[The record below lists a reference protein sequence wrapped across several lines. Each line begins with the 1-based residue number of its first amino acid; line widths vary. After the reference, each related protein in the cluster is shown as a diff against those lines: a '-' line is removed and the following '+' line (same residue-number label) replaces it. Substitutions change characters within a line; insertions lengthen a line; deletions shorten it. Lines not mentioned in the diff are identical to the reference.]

1 MRTQGIYLRDVRHGR
16 REGGTD
22 GSSRADEV
30 AVLVRLVYELL
41 RDDVHDG
48 VAVADD
54 RVQLRLETVGHDLR
68 QLRSID
74 AVRGLVTD
82 LTQRLVGVLDDRR
95 TLIRADRT
103 YPVAHV
109 GDHVRIID
117 DDFLR
122 LFRLEVAELVEHL
135 LRRTEVELR
144 VALLLVEATAGL
156 DDPPIDVIVL
166 VDIMAVAGRADR
178 LSKLGSDVDDLQ
190 VIIDQ
195 VLRTVRGVLVTRDHE
210 AVVSERLH
218 LQIIVEGGDVH
229 ELLLIRA
236 AGHRLEHFTG
246 DAGAAD
252 DETLPQLPEQGLR
265 DTRTRFK
272 VL

>member
-1 MRTQGIYLRDVRHGR
+1 MRTQRIDLRDVRHGR
-16 REGGTD
+16 REGRAD

-30 AVLVRLVYELL
+30 AILVRLVNELL
-41 RDDVHDG
+41 RDDIHDG

-68 QLRSID
+68 ELRSID
-74 AVRGLVTD
+74 AVRGLVAD
-82 LTQRLVGVLDDRR
+82 LAQRLVRVLDDRR
-95 TLIRADRT
+95 TLIRTDRT
-103 YPVAHV
+103 DLIAHV
-109 GDHVRIID
+109 GEHVRVID

-122 LFRLEVAELVEHL
+122 LFRLEVTELVEHL

-144 VALLLVEATAGL
+144 ITLLLVEATAGL
-156 DDPPIDVIVL
+156 YDSPVDVVVL
-166 VDIMAVAGRADR
+166 VDIVAVAGRADR
-178 LSKLGSDVDDLQ
+178 LPELRGDVNDLQ
-190 VIIDQ
+190 IIIDQ
-195 VLRTVRGVLVTRDHE
+195 VLRAVRGVLVTRDHE

-252 DETLPQLPEQGLR
+252 DEALPQLPEQGLR
-265 DTRTRFK
+265 NTRTGFK